1 MTENTQVQCP
11 VILCMVKLYF
21 IVMTSLF
28 AELASLFKHVKTI
41 HSTFL
46 RVTYNFYYHYF
57 CSKLSIT
64 TLYLE
69 VL

>member
-46 RVTYNFYYHYF
+46 RVTYNFLLSLFLFKIINYYII
-57 CSKLSIT
+57 S
-64 TLYLE
+64 
-69 VL
+69 